1 MKKNSFLTSLLT
13 AALLA
18 AANFALAA
26 DRTIVKDGETLNIQ
40 DKTYNNIQYEG
51 AGGAV
56 SVESK
61 GKIDNINSS
70 IFDGNTAKNGGAIS
84 TTYMISDETLSSPII
99 GAINNSIFTN
109 NVAIGVYTK
118 DDDLSH
124 WPNEVING
132 YGGAINSY
140 AVINEI
146 NNTIFSNNRVDIAL
160 TTENPQYDLLQVSAE
175 GGAVYGRVANIVNSR
190 FTDNYVKSNGVSGG
204 GALALQENYLYRYL
218 ESDETGFMDTEVT
231 KLPAFNIKDSTFE
244 NNRAEG
250 LYAAGGALTAA
261 GEVNITNTKFTSNK
275 AENAGGAAYFPG
287 ITLNIFGPP
296 NEEGEQELKNII
308 YSDIS
313 IKDSTFE
320 NNSVTNDKPS
330 DIYSNYFV
338 DDQGTITAKEEGYI
352 TTPQGGAIYSGG
364 NLSIDNTV
372 FKGNSA
378 LKTNEN
384 GLKEGQGGAIYSNSA
399 GGNEELS
406 YFPGLKV
413 TNSKFENNNSAEGGA
428 IYNEGTV
435 KEFKGNTFTGNNALQ
450 EYQNVTD
457 NTYDDN
463 GITVSQNSVQK
474 SHSGS
479 GGAIYNKNA
488 DINIENNTFENNK
501 AAYGGA
507 IFNEVP
513 DENSTANLNI
523 KDSKFIN
530 NSSYNEDSDS
540 GTLTV
545 GDKTYTWNNEH
556 YGLGSGG
563 AIVSYGD
570 TTIENSEFTGNTTG
584 GDGGAMYVSGN
595 LTVKNSN
602 FKNNVAKANNKGT
615 TYNYKGNGEVEQVD
629 YNYDDGYGGA
639 ISHGGEN
646 LTIENSTFEGNI
658 AGGEGGGAIS
668 SGGNIDITD
677 SIFNSNSSSLSGG
690 AIDSLSYSNNSS
702 LTLNITDSEFN
713 NNKVTTDYGLNI
725 QEMSGWKYNPET
737 HMATKLS
744 DGTTKY
750 ASINSDGYIKIY
762 HDDGSDEIIARYSQ
776 LKGGAINSNSSS
788 ININNTK
795 FKGNAVALD
804 SQSNEE
810 MATYSGLGGALSANG
825 KVTVTN
831 SEFTGNKV
839 SVKYT
844 ENYDYISENGSRD
857 QDIYNGEVGTGG
869 AINNTGELTVTGSK
883 FTQNSA
889 AYGGAI
895 NNIGITVI
903 KDSEFNNNISN
914 SLVTGKTIFTYND
927 NEHTKDVTW
936 HNGFGGA
943 VRSEGDITI
952 EDSKYNDNIAA
963 EMGGAVYIS
972 GDNITATVKNSIFNN
987 NVAKSKHDE
996 GFFSV
1001 NEQGEVIYN
1010 DESRFDGYGGAIAID
1025 GWNKSKLF
1033 IENSEFNKNI
1043 AGDAG
1048 GGAIAT
1054 FTNTEINNTKF
1065 NANEAELGGAIRVI
1079 GGEPDSILTLNNSLF
1094 DGNKATSNG
1103 GAVNTG
1109 GDVNITD
1116 TNFTNNSAKQGGA
1129 IFAVNNDDEQ
1139 NGYTDNSRQK
1149 PKINI
1154 TALNKDVKF
1163 SGNTA
1168 EKGGD
1173 IYIAEGTLNLNANQ
1187 GKEISF
1193 NGGIVG
1199 KNAVININDSSVN
1212 SLYENLSSVGKIVI
1226 DNFVSPDENSALS
1239 VNLKAGT
1246 LALTQDNY
1254 LDRTDLTLEEGSL
1267 LDLGNNNVGEMNLN
1281 SLTSNNANLKI
1292 DMNLA
1297 SSDQVFDTI
1306 KAATATGTLN
1316 LQNVNIMSD
1325 FADTTKNEY
1334 TASITPDG
1342 LELKTP
1348 ENGINVLTNE
1358 YVYTIKAKD
1367 NNLTV
1372 NRLADENGEALKTDG
1387 FTVAVNQTDKVGGV
1401 DVALSDDRIYSAN
1414 NDIKI
1419 TATNSETGWT
1429 GELGGKSLTVNGNGY
1444 TLDGEDNAGFA
1455 VNNGQTL
1462 TFNDTNIKGFAPV
1475 PERKGALTVNDGGSV
1490 NINASNNDISLG
1502 NNADTDVIYL
1512 DGTSSKAL
1520 LTTENN
1526 KSITVNDK
1534 ISSANSSNELN
1545 LNGDGN
1551 ISFNNKVQQLTLTN
1565 ENTNTVHN
1573 TYVDGVNY
1581 NLNSG
1586 MVTFTKD
1593 EYLNGQGNKNT
1604 LNFNGGTLNLA
1615 NNSVGTIDLAA
1626 LNINSNSN
1634 IMLDADLAQET
1645 MDKIT
1650 ASSATANK
1658 DAILNVSEIN
1668 LLSDATKDKVE
1679 INAVDP
1685 AIILNENDT
1694 LASHIATSVTEVA
1707 YSPIYKY
1714 GVGYD
1719 PTTGNFSFTRGSSQN
1734 YNNVNPSVMV
1744 GPVAAQLGGY
1754 MGMLDTYNNAFNN
1767 MDMRMLNPA
1776 SVRLAQKQANRYAIT
1791 EEADGVTYKVNET
1804 NSGGTWVRPFAA
1816 YDSVGLSNGPKV
1828 SNMSYGTFIGGDSA
1842 IHQFKNGG
1850 EGVLSAH
1857 VSYLGSHQSFNG
1869 NSIYQ
1874 NGGNLGLTGTYYKG
1888 NFFSGLTVNAG
1899 ASVADASTRYG
1910 NEDFPMLTA
1919 GVANK
1924 TGYNFEFKDG
1934 RFIIQPSLLLSYTFV
1949 NTFDYTNAAGV
1960 SINGDPLHAFQI
1972 SPNVR
1977 FALNTKNG
1985 WQPYFT
1991 VGMNWNIMN
2000 DSQFTANMATLPN
2013 LSMKPYVQY
2022 GLGIQKTINDNFTA
2036 YGQVLLRHGGR
2047 YGIAANAGLRYIFG
2061 HESKQAL

>member
-1 MKKNSFLTSLLT
+1 MKKNSFLTSLL
-13 AALLA
+13 AAAVLA
-18 AANFALAA
+18 ATNFVFAA
-26 DRTIVKDGETLNIQ
+26 DRTIVKDGETINIQ
-40 DKTYNNIQYEG
+40 DKTYSNIQYEG
-51 AGGAV
+51 SGGAV
-56 SVESK
+56 SVESN
-61 GKIDNINSS
+61 GKIDSINSS
-70 IFDGNTAKNGGAIS
+70 TFDGNTAQNGGAIS
-84 TTYMISDETLSSPII
+84 TTYMINEENLSSPII
-99 GAINNSIFTN
+99 GAMNNSIFTN
-109 NVAIGVYTK
+109 NVATGMYLK
-118 DDDLSH
+118 QDLSEL
-124 WPNEVING
+124 PEESKAYESLFG
-132 YGGAINSY
+132 SGGAIDSSF
-140 AVINEI
+140 VINEI

-160 TTENPQYDLLQVSAE
+160 TTENPQYDLLQVSAS
-175 GGAVYGRVANIVNSR
+175 GGAVSGRVANIFNST

-204 GALALQENYLYRYL
+204 GALSLQENYLYRYL
-218 ESDETGFMDTEVT
+218 EADETGFMDTEVT

-287 ITLNIFGPP
+287 INQQIYNTD
-296 NEEGEQELKNII
+296 ESGESNLVTTIS
-308 YSDIS
+308 SDVA
-313 IKDSTFE
+313 IKDSIFE

-338 DDQGTITAKEEGYI
+338 DDQGTITAEEGYT
-352 TTPQGGAIYSGG
+352 TTPQGGAIYS
-364 NLSIDNTV
+364 
-372 FKGNSA
+372 NSVGV
-378 LKTNEN
+378 N
-384 GLKEGQGGAIYSNSA
+384 Q
-399 GGNEELS
+399 ELS

-435 KEFKGNTFTGNNALQ
+435 KEFKENTFTGNNALQ
-450 EYQNVTD
+450 EYTNVTD
-457 NTYDDN
+457 NRYDDN

-479 GGAIYNKNA
+479 GGAIFNKNA
-488 DINIENNTFENNK
+488 DLNIENNTFENNT

-584 GDGGAMYVSGN
+584 GDGGAIYVSGN
-595 LTVKNSN
+595 LTVKNST
-602 FKNNVAKANNKGT
+602 FKNNIAKANNKGT

-646 LTIENSTFEGNI
+646 LTIENSSFEGNV

-668 SGGNIDITD
+668 AGSTVANITN
-677 SIFNSNSSSLSGG
+677 STFTSNSTTGSGG
-690 AIDSLSYSNNSS
+690 AIN
-702 LTLNITDSEFN
+702 F
-713 NNKVTTDYGLNI
+713 DYG
-725 QEMSGWKYNPET
+725 
-737 HMATKLS
+737 
-744 DGTTKY
+744 
-750 ASINSDGYIKIY
+750 
-762 HDDGSDEIIARYSQ
+762 
-776 LKGGAINSNSSS
+776 
-788 ININNTK
+788 
-795 FKGNAVALD
+795 
-804 SQSNEE
+804 QS
-810 MATYSGLGGALSANG
+810 L
-825 KVTVTN
+825 
-831 SEFTGNKV
+831 
-839 SVKYT
+839 
-844 ENYDYISENGSRD
+844 
-857 QDIYNGEVGTGG
+857 
-869 AINNTGELTVTGSK
+869 
-883 FTQNSA
+883 
-889 AYGGAI
+889 
-895 NNIGITVI
+895 
-903 KDSEFNNNISN
+903 
-914 SLVTGKTIFTYND
+914 
-927 NEHTKDVTW
+927 
-936 HNGFGGA
+936 
-943 VRSEGDITI
+943 
-952 EDSKYNDNIAA
+952 
-963 EMGGAVYIS
+963 
-972 GDNITATVKNSIFNN
+972 
-987 NVAKSKHDE
+987 
-996 GFFSV
+996 
-1001 NEQGEVIYN
+1001 
-1010 DESRFDGYGGAIAID
+1010 
-1025 GWNKSKLF
+1025 
-1033 IENSEFNKNI
+1033 
-1043 AGDAG
+1043 
-1048 GGAIAT
+1048 
-1054 FTNTEINNTKF
+1054 
-1065 NANEAELGGAIRVI
+1065 
-1079 GGEPDSILTLNNSLF
+1079 
-1094 DGNKATSNG
+1094 
-1103 GAVNTG
+1103 
-1109 GDVNITD
+1109 NITD
-1116 TNFTNNSAKQGGA
+1116 TNFTNNTAKQGGA
-1129 IFAVNNDDEQ
+1129 INAE
-1139 NGYTDNSRQK
+1139 YKNSMA
-1149 PKINI
+1149 PVPTVTV

-1199 KNAVININDSSVN
+1199 KNAVININDSSIN

-1226 DNFVSPDENSALS
+1226 DNFVSPDANSALT

-1254 LDRTDLTLEEGSL
+1254 LDGTDLTLEEGSL
-1267 LDLGNNNVGEMNLN
+1267 LDLANNNIGEMNLN

-1306 KAATATGTLN
+1306 KANTASGVLN

-1348 ENGINVLTNE
+1348 ENGINVLTND
-1358 YVYTIKAKD
+1358 YVYTVTAKD

-1372 NRLADENGEALKTDG
+1372 KRLADENGEALKTDG

-1444 TLDGEDNAGFA
+1444 TLDGEDNVGFA

-1475 PERKGALTVNDGGSV
+1475 PERKAALTINDGGAV

-1545 LNGDGN
+1545 LNGNGK
-1551 ISFNNKVQQLTLTN
+1551 ISFEGIAQKLTLN
-1565 ENTNTVHN
+1565 NNNSNTVHN
-1573 TYVDGVNY
+1573 TCVDGVNY

-1604 LNFNGGTLNLA
+1604 LNFNGGTLNLV

-1626 LNINSNSN
+1626 ININSNSN

-1650 ASSATANK
+1650 AGSATANK

-1719 PTTGNFSFTRGSSQN
+1719 PTTGNFSFTRGTSQN

-1910 NEDFPMLTA
+1910 NEDFPMFMA

-1934 RFIIQPSLLLSYTFV
+1934 KFIIQPSLLLSYTIV

-1977 FALNTKNG
+1977 FALNTKNN

-2000 DSQFTANMATLPN
+2000 DSQFTANMATLPD

>member
-1 MKKNSFLTSLLT
+1 MKKNSFLTSLL
-13 AALLA
+13 A
-18 AANFALAA
+18 AAVLATTNVVFAA
-26 DRTIVKDGETLNIQ
+26 DRTIVKDGETINIQ
-40 DKTYNNIQYEG
+40 DKTYSNIQYEG

-61 GKIDNINSS
+61 GKIDSINSS
-70 IFDGNTAKNGGAIS
+70 TFDGNTAQNGGAIS
-84 TTYMISDETLSSPII
+84 TTYMIGEETISSPII

-109 NVAIGVYTK
+109 NVATGMYLK
-118 DDDLSH
+118 QDFSD
-124 WPNEVING
+124 WPEEFEKPKAYESLFG
-132 YGGAINSY
+132 SGGAIDSY

-146 NNTIFSNNRVDIAL
+146 NNTIFSNNRVDITL
-160 TTENPQYDLLQVSAE
+160 TTENPQYDLLQVSAS
-175 GGAVYGRVANIVNSR
+175 GGAISGRVANIVGST
-190 FTDNYVKSNGVSGG
+190 FTNNYVKSNGVSGG
-204 GALALQENYLYRYL
+204 GALALQENYLYKYTDL
-218 ESDETGFMDTEVT
+218 DTEVT

-250 LYAAGGALTAA
+250 LYAAGGALTAV

-275 AENAGGAAYFPG
+275 AENAGGAAYFQG
-287 ITLNIFGPP
+287 ISLHIFGPP
-296 NEEGEQELKNII
+296 NEEGVQELKNTI

-338 DDQGTITAKEEGYI
+338 DDQGTVTAAEEDYGY
-352 TTPQGGAIYSGG
+352 TTIPKGGAIYSGG
-364 NLSIDNTV
+364 YLSVDNTV

-378 LKTNEN
+378 LKTNED
-384 GLKEGQGGAIYSNSA
+384 GYKEGQGGAIYFNGF
-399 GGNEELS
+399 GGNEELL

-428 IYNEGTV
+428 IYNEGIV
-435 KEFKGNTFTGNNALQ
+435 KEFKGNTFTGNNASQ
-450 EYQNVTD
+450 EYQSVTD

-463 GITVSQNSVQK
+463 GITVSQNSVYK

-488 DINIENNTFENNK
+488 DLNIESNTFENNT

-530 NSSYNEDSDS
+530 NSSYNENSDS

-570 TTIENSEFTGNTTG
+570 TTIEDSEFTGNTTG

-595 LTVKNSN
+595 LTVKNSI
-602 FKNNVAKANNKGT
+602 FKNNIAKANNKGT

-646 LTIENSTFEGNI
+646 LTIENSSFEGNV

-668 SGGNIDITD
+668 AGSTVANITN
-677 SIFNSNSSSLSGG
+677 STFTSNSTTGSGG
-690 AIDSLSYSNNSS
+690 AINFDYGQS
-702 LTLNITDSEFN
+702 LNITD
-713 NNKVTTDYGLNI
+713 TD
-725 QEMSGWKYNPET
+725 
-737 HMATKLS
+737 
-744 DGTTKY
+744 
-750 ASINSDGYIKIY
+750 
-762 HDDGSDEIIARYSQ
+762 
-776 LKGGAINSNSSS
+776 
-788 ININNTK
+788 
-795 FKGNAVALD
+795 
-804 SQSNEE
+804 
-810 MATYSGLGGALSANG
+810 
-825 KVTVTN
+825 
-831 SEFTGNKV
+831 
-839 SVKYT
+839 
-844 ENYDYISENGSRD
+844 
-857 QDIYNGEVGTGG
+857 
-869 AINNTGELTVTGSK
+869 
-883 FTQNSA
+883 
-889 AYGGAI
+889 
-895 NNIGITVI
+895 
-903 KDSEFNNNISN
+903 
-914 SLVTGKTIFTYND
+914 
-927 NEHTKDVTW
+927 
-936 HNGFGGA
+936 
-943 VRSEGDITI
+943 
-952 EDSKYNDNIAA
+952 
-963 EMGGAVYIS
+963 
-972 GDNITATVKNSIFNN
+972 
-987 NVAKSKHDE
+987 
-996 GFFSV
+996 
-1001 NEQGEVIYN
+1001 
-1010 DESRFDGYGGAIAID
+1010 
-1025 GWNKSKLF
+1025 
-1033 IENSEFNKNI
+1033 
-1043 AGDAG
+1043 
-1048 GGAIAT
+1048 
-1054 FTNTEINNTKF
+1054 
-1065 NANEAELGGAIRVI
+1065 
-1079 GGEPDSILTLNNSLF
+1079 
-1094 DGNKATSNG
+1094 
-1103 GAVNTG
+1103 
-1109 GDVNITD
+1109 
-1116 TNFTNNSAKQGGA
+1116 FTNNTAKQGGA
-1129 IFAVNNDDEQ
+1129 INAE
-1139 NGYTDNSRQK
+1139 YKNSMA
-1149 PKINI
+1149 PVPTVTV

-1168 EKGGD
+1168 DKGGD

-1199 KNAVININDSSVN
+1199 KNAVININDSSIN

-1226 DNFVSPDENSALS
+1226 DNFVSPDENSALA

-1246 LALTQDNY
+1246 LALTKDNY
-1254 LDRTDLTLEEGSL
+1254 LDGTDLTLEEGSL
-1267 LDLGNNNVGEMNLN
+1267 LDLANNNVGRMNLN

-1297 SSDQVFDTI
+1297 SSDNVLDTI
-1306 KAATATGTLN
+1306 KANTATGTLN

-1325 FADTTKNEY
+1325 FADVTKNEY
-1334 TASITPDG
+1334 TASIAPDG

-1348 ENGINVLTNE
+1348 ESGINILTND

-1367 NNLTV
+1367 NNITV

-1414 NDIKI
+1414 DDIKI

-1429 GELGGKSLTVNGNGY
+1429 GELGGTALTVNGNGY
-1444 TLDGEDNAGFA
+1444 TLDGENNVGFA
-1455 VNNGQTL
+1455 VKDGQTL

-1475 PERKGALTVNDGGSV
+1475 PERKGALTVNNGGSV
-1490 NINASNNDISLG
+1490 NINALNNDILLG
-1502 NNADTDVIYL
+1502 NNSDADVIYL
-1512 DGTSSKAL
+1512 DGTSSKASL
-1520 LTTENN
+1520 NTQNG
-1526 KSITVNDK
+1526 KAITVNDK
-1534 ISSANSSNELN
+1534 ISSANSANELS

-1573 TYVDGVNY
+1573 TYIDGVNY
-1581 NLNSG
+1581 NLNNGTVS
-1586 MVTFTKD
+1586 FSKD

-1604 LNFNGGTLNLA
+1604 LNFNGGTLNIA
-1615 NNSVGTIDLAA
+1615 NNSVGTINLAA
-1626 LNINSNSN
+1626 ININSNSN
-1634 IMLDADLAQET
+1634 IMIDADLAKET

-1650 ASSATANK
+1650 ADSATAAQ

-1668 LLSDATKDKVE
+1668 LLSDAVKDKVE
-1679 INAVDP
+1679 INAVEP
-1685 AIILNENDT
+1685 AVMLGENNS
-1694 LASHIATSVTEVA
+1694 LASHIGTTVTEVA
-1707 YSPIYKY
+1707 YSPVYKY
-1714 GVGYD
+1714 GVGYN
-1719 PTTGNFSFTRGSSQN
+1719 PSTGNFTFSRGSSKN

-1754 MGMLDTYNNAFNN
+1754 VSMLDTYNNAFNN

-1816 YDSVGLSNGPKV
+1816 YDSVGLKNGPKV
-1828 SNMSYGTFIGGDSA
+1828 DSFSYGTFIGGDSA

-1857 VSYLGSHQSFNG
+1857 VSYLGSHQSFDG

-1888 NFFSGLTVNAG
+1888 NFFTGLTVNAG

-1910 NEDFPMLTA
+1910 NEDFPMFMA

-1934 RFIIQPSLLLSYTFV
+1934 KFIIQPSLLLSYTFV

-1960 SINGDPLHAFQI
+1960 SINGDPLHALQI

-1985 WQPYFT
+1985 WQPYLT
-1991 VGMNWNIMN
+1991 AGMNWNIMN
-2000 DSQFTANMATLPN
+2000 DSQFTANMATLPD

-2047 YGIAANAGLRYIFG
+2047 NGIAANAGLRYIFG
-2061 HESKQAL
+2061 HETKPNENI

>member
-1 MKKNSFLTSLLT
+1 MKKNSFLTSLL
-13 AALLA
+13 A
-18 AANFALAA
+18 AAVLATTNVVFAA
-26 DRTIVKDGETLNIQ
+26 DRTIVKDGETINIQ
-40 DKTYNNIQYEG
+40 DKTYSNIQYEG

-61 GKIDNINSS
+61 GKIDSINSS
-70 IFDGNTAKNGGAIS
+70 TFDGNTAQNGGAIS
-84 TTYMISDETLSSPII
+84 TTYMIGEETISSPII

-109 NVAIGVYTK
+109 NVATGMYLK
-118 DDDLSH
+118 QDFSD
-124 WPNEVING
+124 WPEEFEKPKAYESLFG
-132 YGGAINSY
+132 SGGAIDSY

-146 NNTIFSNNRVDIAL
+146 NNTIFSNNRVDITL
-160 TTENPQYDLLQVSAE
+160 TTENPQYDLLQVSAS
-175 GGAVYGRVANIVNSR
+175 GGAISGRVANIVGST
-190 FTDNYVKSNGVSGG
+190 FTNNYVKSNGVSGG
-204 GALALQENYLYRYL
+204 GALALQENYLYKYTDL
-218 ESDETGFMDTEVT
+218 DTEVT

-250 LYAAGGALTAA
+250 LYAAGGALTAV

-275 AENAGGAAYFPG
+275 AENAGGAAYFQG
-287 ITLNIFGPP
+287 ISLHIFGPP
-296 NEEGEQELKNII
+296 NEEGVQELKNTI

-338 DDQGTITAKEEGYI
+338 DDQGTVTAAEEDYGY
-352 TTPQGGAIYSGG
+352 TTIPKGGAIYSGG
-364 NLSIDNTV
+364 YLSVDNTV

-378 LKTNEN
+378 LKTNED
-384 GLKEGQGGAIYSNSA
+384 GYKEGQGGAIYFNGF
-399 GGNEELS
+399 GGNEELL

-428 IYNEGTV
+428 IYNEGIV
-435 KEFKGNTFTGNNALQ
+435 KEFKGNTFTGNNASQ
-450 EYQNVTD
+450 EYQSVTD

-463 GITVSQNSVQK
+463 GITVSQNSVYK

-488 DINIENNTFENNK
+488 DLNIESNTFENNT

-530 NSSYNEDSDS
+530 NSSYNENSDS

-570 TTIENSEFTGNTTG
+570 TTIEDSEFTGNTTG

-595 LTVKNSN
+595 LTVKNSI
-602 FKNNVAKANNKGT
+602 FKNNIAKANNKGT

-646 LTIENSTFEGNI
+646 LTIENSSFEGNV

-668 SGGNIDITD
+668 AGSTVANITN
-677 SIFNSNSSSLSGG
+677 STFTSNSTTGSGG
-690 AIDSLSYSNNSS
+690 AINFDYGQS
-702 LTLNITDSEFN
+702 LNITD
-713 NNKVTTDYGLNI
+713 TD
-725 QEMSGWKYNPET
+725 
-737 HMATKLS
+737 
-744 DGTTKY
+744 
-750 ASINSDGYIKIY
+750 
-762 HDDGSDEIIARYSQ
+762 
-776 LKGGAINSNSSS
+776 
-788 ININNTK
+788 
-795 FKGNAVALD
+795 
-804 SQSNEE
+804 
-810 MATYSGLGGALSANG
+810 
-825 KVTVTN
+825 
-831 SEFTGNKV
+831 
-839 SVKYT
+839 
-844 ENYDYISENGSRD
+844 
-857 QDIYNGEVGTGG
+857 
-869 AINNTGELTVTGSK
+869 
-883 FTQNSA
+883 
-889 AYGGAI
+889 
-895 NNIGITVI
+895 
-903 KDSEFNNNISN
+903 
-914 SLVTGKTIFTYND
+914 
-927 NEHTKDVTW
+927 
-936 HNGFGGA
+936 
-943 VRSEGDITI
+943 
-952 EDSKYNDNIAA
+952 
-963 EMGGAVYIS
+963 
-972 GDNITATVKNSIFNN
+972 
-987 NVAKSKHDE
+987 
-996 GFFSV
+996 
-1001 NEQGEVIYN
+1001 
-1010 DESRFDGYGGAIAID
+1010 
-1025 GWNKSKLF
+1025 
-1033 IENSEFNKNI
+1033 
-1043 AGDAG
+1043 
-1048 GGAIAT
+1048 
-1054 FTNTEINNTKF
+1054 
-1065 NANEAELGGAIRVI
+1065 
-1079 GGEPDSILTLNNSLF
+1079 
-1094 DGNKATSNG
+1094 
-1103 GAVNTG
+1103 
-1109 GDVNITD
+1109 
-1116 TNFTNNSAKQGGA
+1116 FTNNTAKQGGA
-1129 IFAVNNDDEQ
+1129 INAE
-1139 NGYTDNSRQK
+1139 YKNSMA
-1149 PKINI
+1149 PVPTVTV

-1168 EKGGD
+1168 DKGGD

-1199 KNAVININDSSVN
+1199 KNAVININDSSIN

-1226 DNFVSPDENSALS
+1226 DNFVSPDENSALA

-1246 LALTQDNY
+1246 LALTKDNY
-1254 LDRTDLTLEEGSL
+1254 LDGTDLTLEEGSL
-1267 LDLGNNNVGEMNLN
+1267 LDLANNNVGRMNLN

-1297 SSDQVFDTI
+1297 SSDNVLDTI
-1306 KAATATGTLN
+1306 KANTATGTLN

-1325 FADTTKNEY
+1325 FADVTKNEY
-1334 TASITPDG
+1334 TASIAPDG

-1348 ENGINVLTNE
+1348 ESGINILTND

-1367 NNLTV
+1367 NNITV

-1414 NDIKI
+1414 DDIKI

-1429 GELGGKSLTVNGNGY
+1429 GELGGTALTVNGNGY
-1444 TLDGEDNAGFA
+1444 TLDGENNVGFA
-1455 VNNGQTL
+1455 VKDGQTL

-1475 PERKGALTVNDGGSV
+1475 PERKGALTVNNGGSV
-1490 NINASNNDISLG
+1490 NINALNNDILLG
-1502 NNADTDVIYL
+1502 NNSNADVIYL
-1512 DGTSSKAL
+1512 DGTSSKASL
-1520 LTTENN
+1520 NTQNG
-1526 KSITVNDK
+1526 KAITVNDK
-1534 ISSANSSNELN
+1534 ISSANSANELS

-1573 TYVDGVNY
+1573 TYIDGVNY
-1581 NLNSG
+1581 NLNNGTVS
-1586 MVTFTKD
+1586 FSKD

-1604 LNFNGGTLNLA
+1604 LNFNGGTLNIA
-1615 NNSVGTIDLAA
+1615 NNSVGTINLAA
-1626 LNINSNSN
+1626 ININSNSN
-1634 IMLDADLAQET
+1634 IMIDADLAKET

-1650 ASSATANK
+1650 ADSATAAQ

-1668 LLSDATKDKVE
+1668 LLSDAVKDKVE
-1679 INAVDP
+1679 INAVEP
-1685 AIILNENDT
+1685 AVMLGENNS
-1694 LASHIATSVTEVA
+1694 LASHIGTTVTEVA
-1707 YSPIYKY
+1707 YSPVYKY
-1714 GVGYD
+1714 GVGYN
-1719 PTTGNFSFTRGSSQN
+1719 PSTGNFTFSRGSSKN

-1754 MGMLDTYNNAFNN
+1754 VSMLDTYNNAFNN

-1816 YDSVGLSNGPKV
+1816 YDSVGLKNGPKV
-1828 SNMSYGTFIGGDSA
+1828 DSFSYGTFIGGDSA

-1857 VSYLGSHQSFNG
+1857 VSYLGSHQSFDG

-1888 NFFSGLTVNAG
+1888 NFFTGLTVNAG

-1910 NEDFPMLTA
+1910 NEDFPMFMA

-1934 RFIIQPSLLLSYTFV
+1934 KFIIQPSLLLSYTFV

-1960 SINGDPLHAFQI
+1960 SINGDPLHALQI

-1985 WQPYFT
+1985 WQPYLT
-1991 VGMNWNIMN
+1991 AGMNWNIMN
-2000 DSQFTANMATLPN
+2000 DSQFTANMATLPD

-2047 YGIAANAGLRYIFG
+2047 NGIAANAGLRYIFG
-2061 HESKQAL
+2061 HETKPNENI

>member
-1 MKKNSFLTSLLT
+1 MKKNSFLTSLLV
-13 AALLA
+13 AAVLA
-18 AANFALAA
+18 TTNVVFAA
-26 DRTIVKDGETLNIQ
+26 DRTIVKDGETINIQ
-40 DKTYNNIQYEG
+40 DKTYSNIQYEG

-160 TTENPQYDLLQVSAE
+160 TTENPQYDLLQVSAS
-175 GGAVYGRVANIVNSR
+175 GGAVSGRIANIVNST

-250 LYAAGGALTAA
+250 LYAAGGALTAT

-287 ITLNIFGPP
+287 ISQHIYGTS
-296 NEEGEQELKNII
+296 NEGGEQELKNII

-313 IKDSTFE
+313 LKDSTFE

-338 DDQGTITAKEEGYI
+338 DDQGTITAEEGYT
-352 TTPQGGAIYSGG
+352 TTPKGGAIYSGG
-364 NLSIDNTV
+364 YLSVDNTV

-384 GLKEGQGGAIYSNSA
+384 GLKEGQGGAIYSNSV
-399 GGNEELS
+399 GVNQELS

-435 KEFKGNTFTGNNALQ
+435 KEFKENTFTGNNALQ
-450 EYQNVTD
+450 EYTNVTD
-457 NTYDDN
+457 NRYDDN

-479 GGAIYNKNA
+479 GGAIFNKNA
-488 DINIENNTFENNK
+488 DLNIENNTFENNT

-639 ISHGGEN
+639 ISHGGKN

-668 SGGNIDITD
+668 AGSTIANIT
-677 SIFNSNSSSLSGG
+677 NSTFTQNSTTGSGG
-690 AIDSLSYSNNSS
+690 AIN
-702 LTLNITDSEFN
+702 F
-713 NNKVTTDYGLNI
+713 DYG
-725 QEMSGWKYNPET
+725 
-737 HMATKLS
+737 
-744 DGTTKY
+744 
-750 ASINSDGYIKIY
+750 
-762 HDDGSDEIIARYSQ
+762 
-776 LKGGAINSNSSS
+776 
-788 ININNTK
+788 
-795 FKGNAVALD
+795 
-804 SQSNEE
+804 QS
-810 MATYSGLGGALSANG
+810 L
-825 KVTVTN
+825 
-831 SEFTGNKV
+831 
-839 SVKYT
+839 
-844 ENYDYISENGSRD
+844 
-857 QDIYNGEVGTGG
+857 
-869 AINNTGELTVTGSK
+869 
-883 FTQNSA
+883 
-889 AYGGAI
+889 
-895 NNIGITVI
+895 
-903 KDSEFNNNISN
+903 
-914 SLVTGKTIFTYND
+914 
-927 NEHTKDVTW
+927 
-936 HNGFGGA
+936 
-943 VRSEGDITI
+943 
-952 EDSKYNDNIAA
+952 
-963 EMGGAVYIS
+963 
-972 GDNITATVKNSIFNN
+972 
-987 NVAKSKHDE
+987 
-996 GFFSV
+996 
-1001 NEQGEVIYN
+1001 
-1010 DESRFDGYGGAIAID
+1010 
-1025 GWNKSKLF
+1025 
-1033 IENSEFNKNI
+1033 
-1043 AGDAG
+1043 
-1048 GGAIAT
+1048 
-1054 FTNTEINNTKF
+1054 
-1065 NANEAELGGAIRVI
+1065 
-1079 GGEPDSILTLNNSLF
+1079 
-1094 DGNKATSNG
+1094 
-1103 GAVNTG
+1103 
-1109 GDVNITD
+1109 NITD
-1116 TNFTNNSAKQGGA
+1116 TNFTNNTAKQGGA
-1129 IFAVNNDDEQ
+1129 INAE
-1139 NGYTDNSRQK
+1139 YKNSMA
-1149 PKINI
+1149 PVPTVTV

-1199 KNAVININDSSVN
+1199 KNAVININDSSIN
-1212 SLYENLSSVGKIVI
+1212 SLYENLSSVGKIVV
-1226 DNFVSPDENSALS
+1226 DNFVSSDENSALA

-1246 LALTQDNY
+1246 LALTKDNY
-1254 LDRTDLTLEEGSL
+1254 LNRSDLTLEEGSL
-1267 LDLGNNNVGEMNLN
+1267 LDLANNNVGGMNLN

-1429 GELGGKSLTVNGNGY
+1429 GELGGTSLTVNGNGY
-1444 TLDGEDNAGFA
+1444 TLDGEDNVGFA
-1455 VNNGQTL
+1455 INNGQTL

-1475 PERKGALTVNDGGSV
+1475 PERKAALTINDGGAV
-1490 NINASNNDISLG
+1490 NINASNSDILLG

-1512 DGTSSKAL
+1512 DGTTSKAFL
-1520 LTTENN
+1520 NTQNG
-1526 KSITVNDK
+1526 KGITVNDQ

-1545 LNGDGN
+1545 LNGNGN

-1565 ENTNTVHN
+1565 ENANTVHN

-1604 LNFNGGTLNLA
+1604 LNFKGGTLNLA
-1615 NNSVGTIDLAA
+1615 NNSVATIDLAA
-1626 LNINSNSN
+1626 ININSNSN

-1650 ASSATANK
+1650 AGSATANK

-1842 IHQFKNGG
+1842 VHQFKNGG

-1910 NEDFPMLTA
+1910 NEDFPMFMA

-2000 DSQFTANMATLPN
+2000 DSQFTANMATLPD

-2047 YGIAANAGLRYIFG
+2047 NGIAANAGLRYIFG
-2061 HESKQAL
+2061 HETKPNENI

>member
-1 MKKNSFLTSLLT
+1 MKKNSFLTSLL
-13 AALLA
+13 AAAVLA
-18 AANFALAA
+18 ATNFVFAA
-26 DRTIVKDGETLNIQ
+26 DRTIVKDGETINIQ
-40 DKTYNNIQYEG
+40 DKTYSNIQYEG
-51 AGGAV
+51 SGGAV
-56 SVESK
+56 SVESN
-61 GKIDNINSS
+61 GKIDSINSS
-70 IFDGNTAKNGGAIS
+70 TFDGNTAQNGGAIS
-84 TTYMISDETLSSPII
+84 TTYMINEENLSSPII

-109 NVAIGVYTK
+109 NVATGMYLK
-118 DDDLSH
+118 QDLSEL
-124 WPNEVING
+124 PEESKAYESLFG
-132 YGGAINSY
+132 SGGAIDSSF
-140 AVINEI
+140 VINEI

-160 TTENPQYDLLQVSAE
+160 TTENPQYDLLQVSAS
-175 GGAVYGRVANIVNSR
+175 GGAVSGRVANIFNST

-204 GALALQENYLYRYL
+204 GALSLQENYLYRYL
-218 ESDETGFMDTEVT
+218 EADETGFMDTEVT

-287 ITLNIFGPP
+287 INQQIYNTD
-296 NEEGEQELKNII
+296 ESGESHLVTTIS
-308 YSDIS
+308 SDVA
-313 IKDSTFE
+313 IKDSIFE

-338 DDQGTITAKEEGYI
+338 DDKGTVAAEEGYT
-352 TTPQGGAIYSGG
+352 TTPKGGAIYSAG

-378 LKTNEN
+378 LKTNEL
-384 GLKEGQGGAIYSNSA
+384 GDQEGQGGAIYYKSEASE
-399 GGNEELS
+399 GIS
-406 YFPGLKV
+406 YFPGLSV

-428 IYNEGTV
+428 IYNEGTI
-435 KEFKGNTFTGNNALQ
+435 KEFKGNTFIGNNAMT
-450 EYQNVTD
+450 ESRNVSD
-457 NTYDDN
+457 NTYEDN
-463 GITVSQNSVQK
+463 GVTIT
-474 SHSGS
+474 SHSERISHNGS
-479 GGAIYNKNA
+479 GGAIYNRNGEL
-488 DINIENNTFENNK
+488 NIENNTFENNT
-501 AAYGGA
+501 ASYGGA
-507 IFNEVP
+507 IFNET
-513 DENSTANLNI
+513 DSGSLNI
-523 KDSKFIN
+523 KDSKFVN

-563 AIVSYGD
+563 AIVSYAD
-570 TTIENSEFTGNTTG
+570 TTIENSEFSGNTTG
-584 GDGGAMYVSGN
+584 GDGGAMYINGN
-595 LTVKNSN
+595 LTVKNST
-602 FKNNVAKANNKGT
+602 FKNNIAKADNKGT
-615 TYNYKGNGEVEQVD
+615 YYRYNGNGEVEQVD
-629 YNYDDGYGGA
+629 YDHHDGYGGA
-639 ISHGGEN
+639 ISHAGEN
-646 LTIENSTFEGNI
+646 LTIANSTFEGNV

-668 SGGNIDITD
+668 SGGNIDITG

-690 AIDSLSYSNNSS
+690 AIDSLSYSNNLS

-750 ASINSDGYIKIY
+750 ASINSDGYIKVY

-869 AINNTGELTVTGSK
+869 AINNTGELTVKGSK
-883 FTQNSA
+883 FIQNSA

-914 SLVTGKTIFTYND
+914 SLVTGKTTFTYNN

-952 EDSKYNDNIAA
+952 EDSKFNDNIAA

-972 GDNITATVKNSIFNN
+972 GDNITATVKNSIFDN

-1010 DESRFDGYGGAIAID
+1010 DESHFDGYGGAIAID
-1025 GWNKSKLF
+1025 GWNKSKLL

-1163 SGNTA
+1163 SRNTA

-1199 KNAVININDSSVN
+1199 KNAVISINDSSIN
-1212 SLYENLSSVGKIVI
+1212 SLYDNLSSIGKIVI
-1226 DNFVSPDENSALS
+1226 DNFVSPDENSALA

-1254 LDRTDLTLEEGSL
+1254 LNGTDLTLEAASL
-1267 LDLGNNNVGEMNLN
+1267 LDLANNNVGEMNLN

-1297 SSDQVFDTI
+1297 SSDQIFDTI

-1325 FADTTKNEY
+1325 FADITKNEY

-1348 ENGINVLTNE
+1348 ENGINVLTND

-1372 NRLADENGEALKTDG
+1372 KRHADENGEALKTDG

-1401 DVALSDDRIYSAN
+1401 DVALSDDRAFSAN
-1414 NDIKI
+1414 SDIKI

-1444 TLDGEDNAGFA
+1444 TLDGEDNVGFA

-1462 TFNDTNIKGFAPV
+1462 TFNDTNIKGFAPF
-1475 PERKGALTVNDGGSV
+1475 PARKGALTVNDGGAV

-1502 NNADTDVIYL
+1502 NNSDTDVIYL
-1512 DGTSSKAL
+1512 DGTTSKAFL
-1520 LTTENN
+1520 NTQNG
-1526 KSITVNDK
+1526 KGITVNDK
-1534 ISSANSSNELN
+1534 ISSANSANELN
-1545 LNGDGN
+1545 LNGNGN

-1586 MVTFTKD
+1586 MVSFTKD

-1615 NNSVGTIDLAA
+1615 NNAVGTIDLAA
-1626 LNINSNSN
+1626 ININSNSN
-1634 IMLDADLAQET
+1634 IMLDADLAKET

-1650 ASSATANK
+1650 TDSATANK

-1679 INAVDP
+1679 INAVEP
-1685 AIILNENDT
+1685 AVMLGENDS
-1694 LASHIATSVTEVA
+1694 LASHIGTTVTEAA

-1767 MDMRMLNPA
+1767 MDMRMLTPA

-1842 IHQFKNGG
+1842 VHQFKNGG

-1919 GVANK
+1919 GIANK

-1934 RFIIQPSLLLSYTFV
+1934 KFIIQPSLLLSYTFV

-1985 WQPYFT
+1985 WQPYLT
-1991 VGMNWNIMN
+1991 AGMNWNIMN
-2000 DSQFTANMATLPN
+2000 DSQFTANMATLPD